1 MKSFAFRK
9 EQGISIRKL
18 DIIFVV
24 IAVLSSA
31 VLFIAMNRTTSLHNK
46 STKLTREVIEAQKS
60 ADTLMEASDY
70 LTEEMRKFV
79 VTGER
84 RYLNNYFEEAINRR
98 RRENSLETLKK
109 INPNS
114 VAYNNLENAM
124 HLSEELMKTEYY
136 AAKLAILAYGY
147 NMDSFPEAI
156 RNLEIRKQDL
166 NMSSTEQ
173 MEMAE
178 DMLFNEE
185 YSDRKSHISDNIS
198 KCLAE
203 LNEELDTQQIELDN
217 KLKKQVFLEHLLT
230 VVLIAILLGVVFLT
244 AYLIIIPL
252 SKAVDRIRDEQDV
265 PLRGAYEVRFL
276 AKTYNLMYNTNLAS
290 KEKLNY
296 EATHDKL
303 TGLYNRR
310 GYDFL
315 LKNLDMETST
325 LMIIDL
331 DRFKSI
337 NDHFGHDV
345 GDKVLIKAADVI
357 FNSFRNQDY
366 VCRIGGD
373 EFAVIMVHSS
383 SALKELIKRKVELM
397 NEAMCESGNGIP
409 EASFSVGVAFG
420 ENGQSVDEIFKAADN
435 ALYESK
441 KTGRKGVNFAE
452 Q

>member
-124 HLSEELMKTEYY
+124 NLSEELMKTEYY
-136 AAKLAILAYGY
+136 AAKLAIYAYGY

-166 NMSSTEQ
+166 NMSSAEQ

-203 LNEELDTQQIELDN
+203 LNEELDTQQIELDT

-383 SALKELIKRKVELM
+383 SALKDLIKRKVEMM
-397 NEAMCESGNGIP
+397 NESMCESGNGIP

-441 KTGRKGVNFAE
+441 KTGRRSVHFAE

>member
-84 RYLNNYFEEAINRR
+84 RYLNNYFEEAFIRR
-98 RRENSLETLKK
+98 IRENSLETLKK

-124 HLSEELMKTEYY
+124 NLSEELMKTEYY
-136 AAKLAILAYGY
+136 AAKLAIYAYGY

-166 NMSSTEQ
+166 NMSSAEQ

-203 LNEELDTQQIELDN
+203 LNEELDTQQIELDT

-383 SALKELIKRKVELM
+383 SALKDLIKRKVEMM
-397 NEAMCESGNGIP
+397 NESMCESGNGIP

-441 KTGRKGVNFAE
+441 KTGRRSVHFAE